1 MTHSINILLIGN
13 AYISDSQY
21 CVIRKVTASTGIIT
35 TIAGTAATCFFA
47 GDGGAATSAEL
58 YLPNGVALD
67 PAGYFVYLFYFYYIL
82 FFLFYVR

>member
-13 AYISDSQY
+13 AYISDLQY

-35 TIAGTAATCFFA
+35 TIAGTAATSGFA

-58 YLPNGVALD
+58 YLPYGVAID
-67 PAGYFVYLFYFYYIL
+67 PAGYFVYLFIL
-82 FFLFYVR
+82 FVFYFFYFM